1 MDQSGGIIH
10 DEISAKK
17 VPEEK
22 LEIIEIL
29 KKFSAATDKKKQKDA
44 TFKVVEFEKRPYLM
58 TSAFKREFRWFWRV

>member
-29 KKFSAATDKKKQKDA
+29 KKFSAATDKKKAERRDVQSCR
-44 TFKVVEFEKRPYLM
+44 V
-58 TSAFKREFRWFWRV
+58 REETLLDDIGV